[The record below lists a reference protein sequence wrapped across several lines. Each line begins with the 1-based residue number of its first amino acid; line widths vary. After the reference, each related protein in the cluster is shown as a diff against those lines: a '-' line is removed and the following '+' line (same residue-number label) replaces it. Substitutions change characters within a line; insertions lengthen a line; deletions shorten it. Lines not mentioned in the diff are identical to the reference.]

1 MEVRFKEMHVSN
13 LEQLRSAT
21 PVRMLLATVLA
32 LALSSTAD
40 PAHAEA
46 APAEPAATA
55 DVSSTAEQPNTDKGS
70 GDEQKKAGSKAG
82 SEAGSKDDEFI
93 PTEEISEDFA
103 VSFPVDI

>member
-13 LEQLRSAT
+13 LEQLRRAT

-32 LALSSTAD
+32 LALCSTAGPARAEAAATDDASPTAEQSTAD
-40 PAHAEA
+40 
-46 APAEPAATA
+46 
-55 DVSSTAEQPNTDKGS
+55 KGS
-70 GDEQKKAGSKAG
+70 DDEQKKAGSKAG
-82 SEAGSKDDEFI
+82 SEAGSKDEEFI